1 MRKFHLLCVDDEPGM
16 LEVCQDTLLRLSD
29 VEVSTA
35 ANPIEALKLL
45 AERDFDLV
53 VTDIQMPG
61 MSGIEMLRKIREA
74 HGDLPVVIMTG
85 FPSVETAVSAVR
97 LGAVDY
103 VTKPFHPDDLT
114 ETVRRLLQVKRL
126 SEENRLLKRRLEG
139 RQITGEMLGVSP
151 AMLQVFD
158 TIQRIA
164 NSDVDVLIQGETGSG
179 KELVARA
186 IHRHSQRLEAPFVPV
201 NCGAIPENLLEAEFF
216 GYEKGAFTGASA
228 RSLGLL
234 EYANGGTLFLDEIIE
249 MPLQMQAK
257 LLRALQE
264 RRLRRLGGK
273 DEIPFSVRVISA
285 TARDLSAAVKDNVFR
300 EDLFYRLNVV
310 TIWIPPL
317 RDRPEDIELLT
328 EHFIERFAH
337 EANKNIGGIAA
348 TAMQAL
354 SNYKWPGN
362 VRELQNVLRRAIA
375 LTRSEVIQI
384 DDLPTHVADERATP
398 LPADFT
404 GSYNQMREQTL
415 ERFERDFVQNLLSK
429 HHGDVTAAAHA
440 AGLPRGSLYRLLKKL
455 TVDPAQF
462 REKR

>member
-16 LEVCQDTLLRLSD
+16 LEVCQDTLHRLSD
-29 VEVSTA
+29 VEVTGASSPA
-35 ANPIEALKLL
+35 EALKLL
-45 AERDFDLV
+45 QERDFDLV

-61 MSGIEMLRKIREA
+61 MSGIELLRKIRDNY
-74 HGDLPVVIMTG
+74 GDLPVVIMTG

-114 ETVRRLLQVKRL
+114 ETVRRLLQVKHL

-139 RQITGEMLGVSP
+139 RQLTGEMLGISP
-151 AMLQVFD
+151 AMVQVFD

-164 NSDVDVLIQGETGSG
+164 HSDIDVLIQGETGCG

-186 IHRHSQRLEAPFVPV
+186 IHRHSQRLEAPFVPI

-216 GYEKGAFTGASA
+216 GYEKGAFTGAST

-234 EYANGGTLFLDEIIE
+234 EYANTGTLFLDEVIE

-273 DEIPFSVRVISA
+273 EEITFNVRVISA
-285 TARDLSAAVKDNVFR
+285 TARDLAAAVKNNVFR

-310 TIWIPPL
+310 TIHIPPL

-328 EHFIERFAH
+328 EHFIERFAN
-337 EANKNIGGIAA
+337 EAAKNIGGISAA
-348 TAMQAL
+348 AMQAL

-362 VRELQNVLRRAIA
+362 IRELQNVLRRAIA
-375 LTRSEVIQI
+375 LTRSEIIQI
-384 DDLPTHVADERATP
+384 DDLPPHIAAERHAP
-398 LPADFT
+398 LPAESS
-404 GSYNQMREQTL
+404 GSYNQLREQTL
-415 ERFERDFVQNLLSK
+415 ERFEREFVQHLLTK
-429 HHGDVTAAAHA
+429 HRGDVTASAQA

-455 TVDPAQF
+455 AIDPAKF
-462 REKR
+462 RDKT